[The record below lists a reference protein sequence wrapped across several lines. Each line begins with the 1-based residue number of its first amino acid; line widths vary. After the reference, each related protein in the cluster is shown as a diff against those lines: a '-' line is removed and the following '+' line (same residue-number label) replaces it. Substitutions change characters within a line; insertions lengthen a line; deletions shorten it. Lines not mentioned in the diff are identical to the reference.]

1 MNLERHELR
10 VFLAVAEAGGFSRA
24 AERLSM
30 SQSAVSQA
38 VANLEH
44 KLGTQLLKRGAP
56 PKLTEAGVRV
66 LHFAEATAQAERE
79 TLQDVEQIRVGA
91 RSTLSLA
98 LSSAVNHRY
107 GLELLRDFSE
117 RNPLTRLKVAVV
129 PSRDIVN
136 GVGEGRWELGFGPFL
151 HQMPGHYA
159 LLACFTEVRQL
170 VVGARHPELARFVRD
185 PRAALAGTP
194 LLTSWLEETPRIGI
208 GERLRNAFAA
218 VWEVTHLELRL
229 QLAAE
234 GKGVTYVS
242 HLILEGRDDLVPIEG
257 VPFAQIPRRVGLF
270 YLRDRPLSQA
280 AHRFIARCQA
290 HWPEL
295 ERTASDDGR

>member
-44 KLGTQLLKRGAP
+44 KLGTQLLKRGSP

-66 LHFAEATAQAERE
+66 LHFAEATSKAEQE

-98 LSSAVNHRY
+98 LSSAVNHRF

-129 PSRDIVN
+129 PSREIVI
-136 GVGEGRWELGFGPFL
+136 GVGEGRWEIGFGPFL

-159 LLACFTEVRQL
+159 LLDCFTEVRQL
-170 VVGARHPELARFVRD
+170 VVGAQHPELRRFID
-185 PRAALAGTP
+185 NSKEALAETP
-194 LLTSWLEETPRIGI
+194 LLTSYLEETPRVGI
-208 GERLRNAFAA
+208 GDRLRNAFAA

-242 HLILEGRDDLVPIEG
+242 HLILDGRSDLVPIEG
-257 VPFAQIPRRVGLF
+257 VPFARIERRVGLF

-280 AHRFIARCQA
+280 ANRFIARCQA
-290 HWPEL
+290 RWPGE
-295 ERTASDDGR
+295 G

>member
-1 MNLERHELR
+1 MLERHELR
-10 VFLAVAEAGGFSRA
+10 VFLAVVEASGFSRA
-24 AERLSM
+24 AERLSL

-44 KLGTQLLKRGAP
+44 KLGTQLLKRGSP

-66 LHFAEATAQAERE
+66 LRFAETMAKAELE
-79 TLQDVEQIRVGA
+79 TLQDVEQIRAGA

-98 LSSAVNHRY
+98 LSSAVNHRF
-107 GLELLRDFSE
+107 GMELLRDFSE

-129 PSRDIVN
+129 PSREIVL

-159 LLACFTEVRQL
+159 LVDCFTEVRQL
-170 VVGARHPELARFVRD
+170 VVGKGHPELPRFLTQ
-185 PRAALAGTP
+185 PLQMLPETP
-194 LLTSWLEETPRIGI
+194 LLTSYLEDSPGRAEPHGRTN
-208 GERLRNAFAA
+208 GERLRNAFGA
-218 VWEVTHLELRL
+218 VWEITHLDLRL

-242 HLILEGRDDLVPIEG
+242 HLILEDRDDLVPVEG
-257 VPFAQIPRRVGLF
+257 VPFAQIERRVGVF
-270 YLRDRPLSQA
+270 YLRDQPLSQA
-280 AHRFIARCQA
+280 ANRFIARCRVR
-290 HWPEL
+290 WPV
-295 ERTASDDGR
+295 DVG